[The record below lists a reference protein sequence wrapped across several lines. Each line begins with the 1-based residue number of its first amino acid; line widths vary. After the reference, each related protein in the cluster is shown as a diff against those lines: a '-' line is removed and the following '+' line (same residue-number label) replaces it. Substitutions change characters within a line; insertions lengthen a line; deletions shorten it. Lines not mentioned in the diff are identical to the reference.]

1 MDAASRVTKPMRGRA
16 GGEGAGLQGAQCA
29 RGRCH
34 IGDLAFTHPPGAAAR
49 LCWGHLALWTSCH
62 LPFFRLLLPAGQQ
75 SGGWGVVSGT
85 GTGLPFRAG
94 GQPYHCLQSPGSP
107 ATPPCVPCTTPAFE
121 VVRATVKSF
130 WGREQGTPQF
140 CFLQEKHSLTTPE
153 LDWIKKVYWISN
165 TK

>member
-1 MDAASRVTKPMRGRA
+1 MQVCRVLSVPEDAATLVTWPLHTLQGRLHFSA
-16 GGEGAGLQGAQCA
+16 GATWLSGPAVTSHSSGRSSLQGSKAGAGV
-29 RGRCH
+29 
-34 IGDLAFTHPPGAAAR
+34 
-49 LCWGHLALWTSCH
+49 
-62 LPFFRLLLPAGQQ
+62 
-75 SGGWGVVSGT
+75 VVSGT

-94 GQPYHCLQSPGSP
+94 GQPYRCLQSPGSP
-107 ATPPCVPCTTPAFE
+107 ATPPCVPCTTAAFE

-153 LDWIKKVYWISN
+153 FDWIKKVYWISN